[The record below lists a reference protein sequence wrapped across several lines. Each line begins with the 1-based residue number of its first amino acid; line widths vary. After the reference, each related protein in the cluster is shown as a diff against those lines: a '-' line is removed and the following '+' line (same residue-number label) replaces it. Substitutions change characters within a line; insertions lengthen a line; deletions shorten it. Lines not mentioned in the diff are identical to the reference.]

1 MRPRR
6 FLPGAPLRGTIRV
19 PGDKSISHRSIMLG
33 ARAVGE
39 TRVTGLLEGEDVL
52 RGLLEGV
59 ATTPGDYF
67 FAPDGEDLAAI
78 YRLVAGRL
86 QECPK
91 ALAGLTTGT
100 VTGRVGR

>member
-1 MRPRR
+1 
-6 FLPGAPLRGTIRV
+6 AAVKDAGTRLLAI
-19 PGDKSISHRSIMLG
+19 GLG
-33 ARAVGE
+33 
-39 TRVTGLLEGEDVL
+39 EGEDVL

>member
-1 MRPRR
+1 
-6 FLPGAPLRGTIRV
+6 
-19 PGDKSISHRSIMLG
+19 
-33 ARAVGE
+33 
-39 TRVTGLLEGEDVL
+39 VL

-78 YRLVAGRL
+78 YRLVAGRI

-91 ALAGLTTGT
+91 AAGM
-100 VTGRVGR
+100 VGVEW